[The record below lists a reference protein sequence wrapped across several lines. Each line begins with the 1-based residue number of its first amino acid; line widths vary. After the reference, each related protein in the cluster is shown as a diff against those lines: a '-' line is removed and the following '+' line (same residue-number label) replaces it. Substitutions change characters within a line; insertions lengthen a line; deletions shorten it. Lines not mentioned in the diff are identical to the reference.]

1 MFSKIKNAFAKGK
14 KKLLTVIA
22 SSFMTVTA
30 LAVSAS
36 AESSGGGAVSDS
48 GLEQI
53 VNTAGATLKAEF
65 VTLVSTLVPVA
76 IGIGVVGL
84 GLYACIYL
92 FKIAKKYFA
101 AAAK

>member
-1 MFSKIKNAFAKGK
+1 MFSKIKNAFSKGK
-14 KKLLTVIA
+14 KKLITVIA

-36 AESSGGGAVSDS
+36 AESVGGGTSSGS

-53 VNTAGATLKAEF
+53 VITAGETLKNEF
-65 VTLVSTLVPVA
+65 VTLVNALVPVA
-76 IGIGVVGL
+76 LGIGIVGL

>member
-1 MFSKIKNAFAKGK
+1 MFSKLKKALSKRK
-14 KKLLTVIA
+14 KKLVAIIMA
-22 SSFMTVTA
+22 SFTA
-30 LAVSAS
+30 VATLAVSAS
-36 AESSGGGAVSDS
+36 AAESSGEISSGS

-53 VNTAGATLKAEF
+53 VKTAGETLKNEF
-65 VTLVSTLVPVA
+65 VTLVNALVPVA
-76 IGIGVVGL
+76 LGIGVVGL

>member
-1 MFSKIKNAFAKGK
+1 MFSKIKKALSKRK
-14 KKLLTVIA
+14 KKLLAIIMA
-22 SSFMTVTA
+22 SFMTVTA

-36 AESSGGGAVSDS
+36 AAESGVGTSSGS

-53 VNTAGATLKAEF
+53 VSTAGETLKNEF
-65 VTLVSTLVPVA
+65 VTLVSALVPVA
-76 IGIGVVGL
+76 LGIGIVGL

>member
-1 MFSKIKNAFAKGK
+1 MFSKLKNALSKRK
-14 KKLLTVIA
+14 RKLVTIIMASLT
-22 SSFMTVTA
+22 TVAA
-30 LAVSAS
+30 LAVSAFA
-36 AESSGGGAVSDS
+36 AEGGSGTSSS

-53 VNTAGATLKAEF
+53 VNTAGETLKNEF
-65 VTLVSTLVPVA
+65 VTLVNALVPVA
-76 IGIGVVGL
+76 LGIGVVGL